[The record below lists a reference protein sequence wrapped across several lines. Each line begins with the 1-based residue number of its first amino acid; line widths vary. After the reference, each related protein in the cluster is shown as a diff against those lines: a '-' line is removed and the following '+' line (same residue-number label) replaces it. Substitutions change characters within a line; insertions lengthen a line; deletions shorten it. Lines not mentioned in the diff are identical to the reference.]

1 MAEDRIFESYK
12 LITKLSGRIITK
24 SPMRI
29 GAGRGL
35 EVLESDLPIVKNT
48 EGVPIIP
55 GSSLKGFFRG
65 TLQRILYMKFSNN
78 KVESLLK
85 EVFGGKEKGEWASAV
100 LFHELKVEA
109 NKYKIAERKH
119 IAIDPE
125 KGSVRNLFDVE
136 CVMDGSVFSGCLL
149 TARNLSPK
157 GLALIKTVIDATNF
171 GLAKL
176 GGFKSRGYGSIEIML
191 DELRFIL
198 PGKSADELREE
209 VVINDLVP
217 KKELNKEKL
226 NSARFR
232 ADSKVWIDDV
242 EVEAQINDAPPFFGV
257 EIVVKEDEISKL
269 LDELL
274 KVVV

>member
-1 MAEDRIFESYK
+1 MTENQIFESYK
-12 LITKLSGRIITK
+12 LITKLSGKITTK

-65 TLQRILYMKFSNN
+65 TLQRILYMKFNGN
-78 KVESLLK
+78 RVESLLK
-85 EVFGGKEKGEWASAV
+85 EIFGGKEKGEHASSIF
-100 LFHELKVEA
+100 FHELEA

-125 KGSVRNLFDVE
+125 RGSAKRGSLFSPE
-136 CVMDGSVFSGCLL
+136 CIMDGSVFSGCLL

-191 DELRFIL
+191 DELRFVL
-198 PGKSADELREE
+198 PGRSAEELREE
-209 VVINDLVP
+209 VIIDGLVP
-217 KKELNKEKL
+217 EKLNKKKL
-226 NSARFR
+226 NSAKFR
-232 ADSKVWIDDV
+232 TDSKVWIDDV
-242 EVEAQINDAPPFFGV
+242 EVEAQINDAPQFFGV
-257 EIVVKEDEISKL
+257 EIVLKEGEISKL

>member
-1 MAEDRIFESYK
+1 MTEGIFKTYK
-12 LITKLSGRIITK
+12 LITKLSGTITTR

-35 EVLESDLPIVKNT
+35 EVLESDLPIVKNAR
-48 EGVPIIP
+48 GLPVIP

-65 TLQRILYMKFSNN
+65 NLQRILYMKFDGEG
-78 KVESLLK
+78 VESLLN
-85 EVFGGKEKGEWASAV
+85 EIFGGKEKDENTSSI
-100 LFHELKVEA
+100 LFHELKAEA

-119 IAIDPE
+119 IAINPE

-136 CVMDGSVFSGCLL
+136 CVMDGSMFSGCLL

-157 GLALIKTVIDATNF
+157 GLALLKTVIDATNF

-176 GGFKSRGYGSIEIML
+176 GGFKSRGYGSIEIRL

-198 PGKSADELREE
+198 PGKNADEL
-209 VVINDLVP
+209 
-217 KKELNKEKL
+217 KEGLIIDGLIPNKEKSCLKL
-226 NSARFR
+226 NSAKFR
-232 ADSKVWIDDV
+232 ADGKVWIDDT
-242 EVEAQINDAPPFFGV
+242 EVKAQIHETPSFFGV
-257 EIVVKEDEISKL
+257 EIVITEDEISKL
-269 LDELL
+269 FDGLL